1 MHYIHYILTL
11 HALHTYIHTLHY
23 TTLHITLH
31 YNTLQYITIHYITLH
46 TYILQYITIHYLTL
60 HYIRLHS
67 IHTYT
72 YLYIYI
78 DIYILFIFIFI
89 PKLGL
94 ITGLSITSC
103 LLLLGSWLSN
113 IISCYILAATILA
126 FEHYFSWLS
135 NIAPYTVF
143 VAAPLLTFKYAFLL
157 QFCCYTLGFPTQLP
171 VFCCYALDFQ
181 TLLPTTFLLL
191 RSGVSNITY
200 DCVSAA
206 RLLSFHHKLVL
217 FMLVAAML
225 LTFSHCFH
233 YFLLV
238 VATLLTFN
246 HYFLLRSCCYALGF
260 PT

>member
-23 TTLHITLH
+23 TTLQYIILQCITNTLHYITYIHFTIH
-31 YNTLQYITIHYITLH
+31 YNTLPYV
-46 TYILQYITIHYLTL
+46 TL
-60 HYIRLHS
+60 HYIRLHY

-72 YLYIYI
+72 YLYIHTY
-78 DIYILFIFIFI
+78 IYILFIFIFI

-135 NIAPYTVF
+135 NIAPHIVF
-143 VAAPLLTFKYAFLL
+143 VTAPLLTSYIFAAILLAF
-157 QFCCYTLGFPTQLP
+157 QHNY
-171 VFCCYALDFQ
+171 
-181 TLLPTTFLLL
+181 
-191 RSGVSNITY
+191 
-200 DCVSAA
+200 
-206 RLLSFHHKLVL
+206 L
-217 FMLVAAML
+217 F
-225 LTFSHCFH
+225 F
-233 YFLLV
+233 
-238 VATLLTFN
+238 VATLSTLK